1 VPVEPGAVLD
11 YLRHHAGRPLRARE
25 LADGLGVPAE
35 RLGEFKALLQ
45 QLEDSGVLYRVKRE
59 RYAAPDRI
67 NLVVGR
73 INTTR
78 KGAGFVS
85 PEEGGTDI
93 YIPADSLQTAQ
104 DGDRVVVR
112 LEGQRRM
119 DRPEGRVIKV
129 LARARATVV
138 GRFHERRGGVGRHG
152 FVTPEDPRFRW
163 DVVVPAGEA
172 GQAEQG
178 QVVVVRITDWGSESR
193 GPEGA
198 VERILGRTGE
208 PGVDVAAIIHGHE
221 LPLEFTPEA
230 EREAERLRAR
240 GVISDDLAGREDF
253 RDLLVFTIDP
263 ADAKDHDDALSIRAL
278 AGGQFEVGVH
288 IADVSHYVPPG
299 GALDQEALQRGTSIY
314 LVDRVIPMLPH
325 PLSSDLC
332 SLRPGEDRLTLSL
345 LLTLD
350 AHATVQRHR
359 LVRGVMRSRHKLAYE
374 EAQAVLDGS
383 GHIADDTDA
392 ALRQLLA
399 LSRALRVQRQ
409 QRGSLDFDLPEARVV
424 LSATGEPTDIQ
435 RVQRLDA
442 HRLIEDFMLLANE
455 TIARA
460 GAAARSGFIF
470 RIHEKPDEARLEQL
484 RQFTATLGYRLGTG
498 SPRELQRLLAQA
510 EGRPDE
516 ALVSTVVLRAMKQA
530 RYSEENAGHF
540 GLAARHYTHF
550 TSPIR
555 RYPDLVVHRLST
567 RLLID
572 KGPAGIGREA
582 LAEVAAQSSERERV
596 AVAAER
602 DSIDLKKAEF
612 MQRHIGDEFDG
623 TIASVRAFG
632 FFVLLDAYYVEGL
645 VHVSSLDD
653 DYYLFLED
661 QYALA
666 GENSRRRFRVGDRV
680 RVRVSAVDLEAR
692 QIDFLLAAP
701 PERRGGRTA
710 RRSQL
715 RS

>member
-1 VPVEPGAVLD
+1 
-11 YLRHHAGRPLRARE
+11 
-25 LADGLGVPAE
+25 
-35 RLGEFKALLQ
+35 
-45 QLEDSGVLYRVKRE
+45 
-59 RYAAPDRI
+59 
-67 NLVVGR
+67 
-73 INTTR
+73 
-78 KGAGFVS
+78 
-85 PEEGGTDI
+85 
-93 YIPADSLQTAQ
+93 
-104 DGDRVVVR
+104 
-112 LEGQRRM
+112 
-119 DRPEGRVIKV
+119 
-129 LARARATVV
+129 
-138 GRFHERRGGVGRHG
+138 
-152 FVTPEDPRFRW
+152 
-163 DVVVPAGEA
+163 
-172 GQAEQG
+172 
-178 QVVVVRITDWGSESR
+178 
-193 GPEGA
+193 
-198 VERILGRTGE
+198 
-208 PGVDVAAIIHGHE
+208 
-221 LPLEFTPEA
+221 
-230 EREAERLRAR
+230 
-240 GVISDDLAGREDF
+240 
-253 RDLLVFTIDP
+253 
-263 ADAKDHDDALSIRAL
+263 
-278 AGGQFEVGVH
+278 
-288 IADVSHYVPPG
+288 
-299 GALDQEALQRGTSIY
+299 
-314 LVDRVIPMLPH
+314 
-325 PLSSDLC
+325 
-332 SLRPGEDRLTLSL
+332 
-345 LLTLD
+345 
-350 AHATVQRHR
+350 
-359 LVRGVMRSRHKLAYE
+359 
-374 EAQAVLDGS
+374 
-383 GHIADDTDA
+383 
-392 ALRQLLA
+392 
-399 LSRALRVQRQ
+399 
-409 QRGSLDFDLPEARVV
+409 
-424 LSATGEPTDIQ
+424 
-435 RVQRLDA
+435 
-442 HRLIEDFMLLANE
+442 MLLANE
-455 TIARA
+455 TVARA